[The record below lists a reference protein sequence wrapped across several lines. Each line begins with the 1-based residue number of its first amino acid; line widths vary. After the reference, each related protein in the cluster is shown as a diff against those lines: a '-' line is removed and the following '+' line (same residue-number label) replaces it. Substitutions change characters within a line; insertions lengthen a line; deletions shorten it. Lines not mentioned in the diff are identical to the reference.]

1 MMVQSLQVY
10 VPEEHTEEKHSSPFH
25 EYTWDDFLQVQIP
38 EEEHKVKET
47 EWFREYS
54 WNDVDVNPLD
64 QYTLV
69 CKSSGNGR
77 KVIGTVGALQ
87 YEVIQYRLEHEYG
100 AKCRFEGM
108 SVTKACWITSEDPK
122 KLQEFVRLKGQNIA
136 QDKDGNYVFLA
147 ESDWILRMNQ
157 TNNPEIVFHFTSEFK
172 LA

>member
-1 MMVQSLQVY
+1 MFTQPQL
-10 VPEEHTEEKHSSPFH
+10 
-25 EYTWDDFLQVQIP
+25 
-38 EEEHKVKET
+38 
-47 EWFREYS
+47 
-54 WNDVDVNPLD
+54 
-64 QYTLV
+64 
-69 CKSSGNGR
+69 GNR
-77 KVIGTVGALQ
+77 KIVGTVGDLQ

-100 AKCRFEGM
+100 AKCRFDGM

-157 TNNPEIVFHFTSEFK
+157 TNNPEIEFHFTSEFK